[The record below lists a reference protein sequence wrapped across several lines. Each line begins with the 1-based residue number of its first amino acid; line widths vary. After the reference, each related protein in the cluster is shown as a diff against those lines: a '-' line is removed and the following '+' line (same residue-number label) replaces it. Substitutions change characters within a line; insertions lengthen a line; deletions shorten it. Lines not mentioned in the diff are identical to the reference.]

1 VARALF
7 AQQHPVSL
15 EAGVTEDGHAL
26 DEVLRDDTTP
36 APDDASYRTLLRQHV
51 RSVLAMLPSRE
62 RTVLQ
67 LRFGLEGQRAHT
79 LDEVGQRLGL
89 TRERVRQLQ
98 SAALRKL
105 RATDLSTEL
114 DHLDDVA

>member
-1 VARALF
+1 
-7 AQQHPVSL
+7 
-15 EAGVTEDGHAL
+15 
-26 DEVLRDDTTP
+26 
-36 APDDASYRTLLRQHV
+36 
-51 RSVLAMLPSRE
+51 MLPSRE